1 MQVVSVSPGETA
13 AQLPK
18 VSGEGRRGDEQIDLD
33 GPSAPELSH
42 VNCVSGM
49 VCACVCVCVSHS
61 VVPDYLWLHGLSMEI
76 SRQEY

>member
-1 MQVVSVSPGETA
+1 MVHIKKKKWNPMQVVSVSPGETA

-61 VVPDYLWLHGLSMEI
+61 VVPDYL
-76 SRQEY
+76 